1 LQEAGTK
8 VTRERESK
16 GEEIAISEAGS
27 WSGSDGV
34 APESAGLAAGAGEAG
49 PDVSDT
55 PSHSPSLGTRRNLLE
70 GGQTVRYSRFVGR
83 AKVILPSVAGALI
96 VAVAMWPYLPLSL
109 EKLKPFFLKL
119 DIAQLRDQ
127 KMINPRYTGVDKDRR
142 PFTVTADAG
151 RQNSSDANG
160 DDNLVALDGPK
171 ADILTKEGAWVVV
184 TGDTGIYQAQT
195 HFLDLFGHVTLFHD
209 KGYEFKT
216 SSARVDLDTS
226 TAEGHEPITGDGPSG
241 TVSGE
246 GFRVLQ
252 KGDIVIFTGK
262 NHLVLDRI
270 HDDGN

>member
-8 VTRERESK
+8 VTQERET
-16 GEEIAISEAGS
+16 GEQEIAISDAGS
-27 WSGSDGV
+27 RSGSDD
-34 APESAGLAAGAGEAG
+34 AGHAADGGAGG
-49 PDVSDT
+49 SDMNTT

-83 AKVILPSVAGALI
+83 AKLILPSVAGALI
-96 VAVAMWPYLPLSL
+96 LAVAIWPYLPMSL

-127 KMINPRYTGVDKDRR
+127 KMINPRYTGLDKDRR
-142 PFTVTADAG
+142 PFSVTADAG
-151 RQNSSDANG
+151 RQNGTDG

-216 SSARVDLDTS
+216 SSARVDLDSS